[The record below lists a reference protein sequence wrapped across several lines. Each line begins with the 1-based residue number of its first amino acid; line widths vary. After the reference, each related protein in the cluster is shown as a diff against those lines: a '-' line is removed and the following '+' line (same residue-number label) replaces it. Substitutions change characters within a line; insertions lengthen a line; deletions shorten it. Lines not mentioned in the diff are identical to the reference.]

1 MALCGASLVK
11 DEFNVAQVVARP
23 VFPALAFVAT
33 RLMFVSVLQETEA
46 EDWQE
51 IPASADLPKLFK
63 FMIYLYVTDG
73 RKAFWRITLP
83 VLPVMLLRIR
93 PITGHEMG
101 QISPKDIFFTLQLLT
116 TQKSLLKS
124 RLLLAWLNW

>member
-51 IPASADLPKLFK
+51 IPASPGHPKLSK
-63 FMIYLYVTDG
+63 FMAYFDVTDG
-73 RKAFWRITLP
+73 
-83 VLPVMLLRIR
+83 
-93 PITGHEMG
+93 
-101 QISPKDIFFTLQLLT
+101 PKSF
-116 TQKSLLKS
+116 
-124 RLLLAWLNW
+124 LAHHLASIAQDTFAY